1 MNKIK
6 FLTIYL
12 ITAILFIISC
22 SGNTQNSSNQINQLN
37 NSNDEGEI
45 TMKANEK
52 YKELLK
58 RDFSVSKEDEDLQ
71 NIFNNFVYGEVYS
84 HGDLEPK
91 LRELVTLVSLT
102 ASQGNGM
109 IAEHVEAALNV
120 GASAIEIKEALY
132 QCAPYVGFPRVFAA
146 LEEANKVFK
155 NKNIKLPLQS
165 QATVS
170 KDTRFEKG
178 LAYQTN
184 IFGDIILN
192 MHKNAPEN
200 LKHIQ
205 NYLSAMCFGDFYTR
219 DGLDLKIR
227 ELLTFIMLISLGG
240 AEPQATSHA
249 NANISMGNDKD
260 ILIKAI
266 TQCIPYI
273 GYPRT
278 LNAIAIINSIK

>member
-1 MNKIK
+1 MKRIKYLVLIIAVLFMFSCINK
-6 FLTIYL
+6 
-12 ITAILFIISC
+12 S
-22 SGNTQNSSNQINQLN
+22 QNSSNMI
-37 NSNDEGEI
+37 GER

-52 YKELLK
+52 YKELLN
-58 RDFSVSKEDEDLQ
+58 RDFAVSKEDEDLQ

-84 HGDLEPK
+84 HGNLEPK
-91 LRELVTLVSLT
+91 LRELITLVSLT
-102 ASQGNGM
+102 ASQGNNM

-120 GASAIEIKEALY
+120 GASTIEIKEALY
-132 QCAPYVGFPRVFAA
+132 QCAPYVGFPRVFSA

-155 NKNIKLPLQS
+155 DKNIKLPLPS

-170 KDTRFEKG
+170 DNTRFEKG
-178 LAYQTN
+178 LEIQTN
-184 IFGDIILN
+184 TFGQRILDA
-192 MHKNAPEN
+192 HANAPEN
-200 LKHIQ
+200 QKHIQ

-219 DGLDLKIR
+219 EGLDLKTR

-249 NANISMGNDKD
+249 KANISMGNDKD
-260 ILIKAI
+260 ILIEAI

-278 LNAIAIINSIK
+278 LNAINIINGIN

>member
-6 FLTIYL
+6 FLTMYL

-22 SGNTQNSSNQINQLN
+22 SGNNQNQLN
-37 NSNDEGEI
+37 NSNGEGEI

-58 RDFSVSKEDEDLQ
+58 RDFAISKEDEDLQ
-71 NIFNNFVYGEVYS
+71 NIFNNFVYGEVYN
-84 HGDLEPK
+84 HGSLEPK
-91 LRELVTLVSLT
+91 LRELITLVSLT
-102 ASQGNGM
+102 ASQGQGM

-155 NKNIKLPLQS
+155 DKNIKLPLPS

-170 KDTRFEKG
+170 EETRFEKG
-178 LAYQTN
+178 LEIQTN
-184 IFGDIILN
+184 TFGQGILDAIR
-192 MHKNAPEN
+192 NAPEN
-200 LKHIQ
+200 QKHIR

-219 DGLDLKIR
+219 EGLDMKTR
-227 ELLTFIMLISLGG
+227 ELLTFIMIISLGG
-240 AEPQATSHA
+240 QEAQATGHA
-249 NANISMGNDKD
+249 RGNLSVGNDKD
-260 ILIKAI
+260 TLIEAV

-278 LNAIAIINSIK
+278 LNAIAIINGIN

>member
-6 FLTIYL
+6 FLIMHL

-22 SGNTQNSSNQINQLN
+22 SGNNQNPSNQINKAN
-37 NSNDEGEI
+37 GKGER

-52 YKELLK
+52 YKELLG
-58 RDFSVSKEDEDLQ
+58 RDFAVSKEDEDLQ
-71 NIFNNFVYGEVYS
+71 NIFNNFVYGEVYN

-91 LRELVTLVSLT
+91 LRELITLVSLT
-102 ASQGNGM
+102 ASQGNSM

-155 NKNIKLPLQS
+155 DKNIKLPLQS
-165 QATVS
+165 QSTVS
-170 KDTRFEKG
+170 EETRFEKG
-178 LAYQTN
+178 LNAQTT
-184 IFGDIILN
+184 IFGDRILD

-219 DGLDLKIR
+219 ESLDLKTR

-260 ILIKAI
+260 TLIKAV

-278 LNAIAIINSIK
+278 LNAIAIINGSN

>member
-6 FLTIYL
+6 FLITLL

-22 SGNTQNSSNQINQLN
+22 SGNTQNSSNQINQNQL
-37 NSNDEGEI
+37 EGET

-52 YKELLK
+52 YRELLK
-58 RDFSVSKEDEDLQ
+58 RDFAVSKEDEDLQ
-71 NIFNNFVYGEVYS
+71 NIFNNFVYGEVYN

-91 LRELVTLVSLT
+91 LRELITLVSLT
-102 ASQGNGM
+102 ASQGHGM
-109 IAEHVEAALNV
+109 IAEHVEMALNV

-132 QCAPYVGFPRVFAA
+132 QCAPYVGFPRVFSA

-155 NKNIKLPLQS
+155 SKNISLPLESQS
-165 QATVS
+165 TVFEE
-170 KDTRFEKG
+170 TRFEKG
-178 LAYQTN
+178 LAVQTS
-184 IFGDIILN
+184 IFGNRILD
-192 MHKNAPEN
+192 MHRNAPEN

-219 DGLDLKIR
+219 EGLDLKTR

-260 ILIKAI
+260 TLIKAV

-278 LNAIAIINSIK
+278 LNAIAIINGIN

>member
-6 FLTIYL
+6 FLIMHL

-22 SGNTQNSSNQINQLN
+22 SGNNQNSSNKINN
-37 NSNDEGEI
+37 GEI

-52 YKELLK
+52 YKELLG
-58 RDFSVSKEDEDLQ
+58 RDFAVSKEDEDLQ
-71 NIFNNFVYGEVYS
+71 NIFNNFVYGEVYN

-91 LRELVTLVSLT
+91 LRELITLVSLT

-132 QCAPYVGFPRVFAA
+132 QCAPYMGFPRVFAA

-155 NKNIKLPLQS
+155 DKNIKLPLQS
-165 QATVS
+165 QSTVS
-170 KDTRFEKG
+170 EETRFEKG
-178 LAYQTN
+178 LNAQTT
-184 IFGDIILN
+184 IFGDRILD

-219 DGLDLKIR
+219 ESLDLKTR

-260 ILIKAI
+260 TLIKAV

-278 LNAIAIINSIK
+278 LNAIAIINGIN

>member
-1 MNKIK
+1 
-6 FLTIYL
+6 
-12 ITAILFIISC
+12 
-22 SGNTQNSSNQINQLN
+22 
-37 NSNDEGEI
+37 
-45 TMKANEK
+45 MKAKEK
-52 YKELLK
+52 YKELLN
-58 RDFSVSKEDEDLQ
+58 RDFAVSKEDEDLQ
-71 NIFNNFVYGEVYS
+71 NIFNNFVYGEVYN
-84 HGDLEPK
+84 HGNLEPK
-91 LRELVTLVSLT
+91 LRELITLVSLT
-102 ASQGNGM
+102 ASDGNNM

-132 QCAPYVGFPRVFAA
+132 QCAPYVGFPRVFSA

-155 NKNIKLPLQS
+155 SKNISLPLQS
-165 QATVS
+165 QSTVNEE
-170 KDTRFEKG
+170 TRFEKG
-178 LAYQTN
+178 LSVQTN
-184 IFGDIILN
+184 IFGNIILD

-219 DGLDLKIR
+219 EGLDLKTR

-249 NANISMGNDKD
+249 KANISMGNDKD
-260 ILIKAI
+260 TLIEAV

-278 LNAIAIINSIK
+278 LNAITIINGIN

>member
-1 MNKIK
+1 MFSCINKSK
-6 FLTIYL
+6 
-12 ITAILFIISC
+12 
-22 SGNTQNSSNQINQLN
+22 NSSNMI
-37 NSNDEGEI
+37 GER

-52 YKELLK
+52 YRGLLK
-58 RDFSVSKEDEDLQ
+58 RDFAVSKEDEDLQ
-71 NIFNNFVYGEVYS
+71 NIFNNFVYGEVYN

-91 LRELVTLVSLT
+91 LRELITLVSLT

-132 QCAPYVGFPRVFAA
+132 QCAPYVGFPRVFSA

-155 NKNIKLPLQS
+155 SKNINLPLESQS
-165 QATVS
+165 TVS
-170 KDTRFEKG
+170 EETRFEKG
-178 LAYQTN
+178 LAVQTS
-184 IFGDIILN
+184 IFGNRILD
-192 MHKNAPEN
+192 MHRNAPEN

-219 DGLDLKIR
+219 EGLDLKTR

-260 ILIKAI
+260 TLIKAV

-278 LNAIAIINSIK
+278 LNAIAIINGIN